1 MLSPE
6 LSRQALRRLFQ
17 QRRIADLGLLS
28 KTLRTESTMSVF
40 RRLSGLGYL
49 TSYSHARR
57 YYTLDDIPDFDA
69 DGLWQYQGVFF
80 SKQGTLK
87 DTVAHM
93 VDVADAGHA
102 HRELRARLRVHVHN
116 TLLDLVK
123 SKRIG
128 RELLDGLFL
137 YVSAD
142 RRRAATQLVQ
152 RRQKSAAVTHPVL
165 ASGQTL
171 EIAVL
176 LEVIH
181 GARLIPE
188 PARIVERLVENG
200 VPVSREQVEAI
211 FHKHGLKKT
220 PRSRS
225 PSSRR

>member
-6 LSRQALRRLFQ
+6 LSRQALRRLFR
-17 QRRIADLGLLS
+17 QRRIADLDLLF
-28 KTLRTESTMSVF
+28 KTLQTESTMSVF

-49 TSYSHARR
+49 TSYNHARR
-57 YYTLDDIPDFDA
+57 YYTLDDVPDFDA
-69 DGLWQYQGVFF
+69 DGLWQYQGVLF
-80 SKQGTLK
+80 SKCGTLK
-87 DTVAHM
+87 DTVSNLVEA
-93 VDVADAGHA
+93 ADDGRT

-116 TLLDLVK
+116 TLLDLVD
-123 SKRIG
+123 SKGIG

-142 RRRAATQLVQ
+142 RARAIAQVAR
-152 RRQKSAAVTHPVL
+152 RRQKPAAVAPAAVL
-165 ASGQTL
+165 SGHSL

-188 PARIVERLVENG
+188 PAQVIERLAGKG
-200 VPVSREQVEAI
+200 VGVDRDQVEAI

-220 PRSRS
+220 PRSPTR
-225 PSSRR
+225 SSRR